1 MRLASLF
8 SGGKDSTYA
17 TRLATLQG
25 HEVAHLVTME
35 SRREDSWMFHTV
47 NSHLAPLVAEAYSI
61 ESVVAETR
69 GEKEAELEDL
79 KAALYRLEID
89 GVVTGTIATTYQ
101 RSRVDGICR
110 DLGLEHISPLWGR
123 DTQGLL
129 LEMLSGGMVI
139 IVTAVAAMGLD
150 ESWLGRVLDP
160 EAAEALRDLNERFG
174 VDVCGEGGEMET
186 LVLDAPWFRSRLE
199 VLEARRLWDGVRG
212 SYVGSYIKV
221 KRGNPEQGFGEVSG
235 DRPPNNLGRKAL
247 RAYPQSPL
255 RSGKPAAKA
264 AYAFGGPYT
273 VLCRAGESR

>member
-17 TRLATLQG
+17 TRLAQLQG
-25 HEVAHLVTME
+25 HEVTYLVTME
-35 SRREDSWMFHTV
+35 SRRDDSWMFHTV
-47 NSHLAPLVAEAYSI
+47 NSHLAPLLAEAYGI

-79 KAALYRLEID
+79 KAALSRLEID
-89 GVVTGTIATTYQ
+89 GVVTGAIASTYQ

-110 DLGLEHISPLWGR
+110 DLGLEHISPLWSR
-123 DTQGLL
+123 DTRGLL
-129 LEMLSGGMVI
+129 AEMLSGGMVI

-160 EAAEALRDLNERFG
+160 EAAEALRGLNERFG

-199 VLEARRLWDGVRG
+199 VLEARRVWDGVRG
-212 SYVGSYIKV
+212 SYVV
-221 KRGNPEQGFGEVSG
+221 E
-235 DRPPNNLGRKAL
+235 
-247 RAYPQSPL
+247 
-255 RSGKPAAKA
+255 
-264 AYAFGGPYT
+264 
-273 VLCRAGESR
+273 RAGLLPRAHT